1 MKQVLFLF
9 SIAMVF
15 ASCSD
20 ETYFHD
26 EEIFG
31 LASPINLTEDTT
43 IVVLNDYFMDV
54 NVIQKITLPTAL
66 SFLWSSDKKQLKLWA
81 KTDSLPLLSAIEV
94 ETGKGM
100 YHILIKKS
108 SSRKVRFEYLDN
120 TYSFD
125 NGSRKVSVLIRG
137 DFNGWG
143 NGKDSLRFEEKG
155 VYALSKKLE
164 PGVYQYLLNIDG
176 KDHLDKSNMDSTSN
190 GNGGYNS
197 VLKVDMDNTLKPK
210 LNTQSVTRSSIEID
224 AMKADQIIA
233 FWQNQR
239 VPILNNKISIPKAAA
254 RMKRSYIRVYAYN
267 AFGASN
273 DLLIPLETGKV
284 VIDAKQ
290 ITREDKEG
298 NIYYFMMADRFL
310 DGNKSNTQKVVDDSL
325 ADRANYF
332 GGDLAGITQK
342 IKEGY
347 FSSIGINTIWVSPLN
362 QNPEGAYHEYIA
374 PQRKYSGYHGYWVVS
389 ISNVDHRF
397 GTEEE
402 LKLMVEEAHRKDIN
416 VILDFVSNHVHMENP
431 IYQQHKNEWF
441 NSIYLPDGT
450 KNLRRWDQ
458 YDLTTW
464 FDEFLA
470 DIDYTQDAPLQLFTD
485 SAVGWIKR
493 FNLDGFRHDAVKHVP
508 QIFWRTL
515 TYKLKKEIEIPK
527 QKHLIQIG
535 ETFGSRALMNSYI
548 GSGQLDAQFDFNV
561 YFDARS
567 AFIEDEVSFTKAKNA
582 VNASL
587 NYFGSHH
594 LMGNIT
600 GNHDITRFMAYAS
613 KGMSFSDNDRET
625 GWEREVKVMDTIGY
639 QKLQMMTAFIATIPG
654 TPVIY
659 YGDEIG
665 MTGANDP
672 DNRRP
677 MIFDNLNR
685 FQLQTKAIA
694 SKLCELRKKEMCLMY
709 GTYEDLEC
717 NEKIYSFLR
726 RYFNEGMLVIF
737 NKSNEPQTKIYPLSF
752 KKVFSNFGSTIK
764 FSDNEVMVTIAP
776 HSFEVISM
784 K

>member
-1 MKQVLFLF
+1 
-9 SIAMVF
+9 MVF